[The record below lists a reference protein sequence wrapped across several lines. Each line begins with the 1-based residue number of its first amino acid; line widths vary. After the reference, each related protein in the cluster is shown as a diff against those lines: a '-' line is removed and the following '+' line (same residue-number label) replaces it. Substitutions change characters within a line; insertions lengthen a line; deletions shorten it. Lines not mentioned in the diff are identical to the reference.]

1 MLAVCR
7 GGRLYGLILTLRGHC
22 GDGLT
27 EFVGLRLGLFNKDIQ
42 IDLGADVVGL
52 VGKRRHLD
60 DLVIAVAALVDLL
73 FDAFETQLRQA
84 FLRLGVVVA
93 DHAREH
99 DLLLALAD
107 IDDDLGAGLH
117 EGIRLDALPDDIA
130 LGHLVV
136 IDIL

>member
-1 MLAVCR
+1 M
-7 GGRLYGLILTLRGHC
+7 
-22 GDGLT
+22 
-27 EFVGLRLGLFNKDIQ
+27 
-42 IDLGADVVGL
+42 
-52 VGKRRHLD
+52 D